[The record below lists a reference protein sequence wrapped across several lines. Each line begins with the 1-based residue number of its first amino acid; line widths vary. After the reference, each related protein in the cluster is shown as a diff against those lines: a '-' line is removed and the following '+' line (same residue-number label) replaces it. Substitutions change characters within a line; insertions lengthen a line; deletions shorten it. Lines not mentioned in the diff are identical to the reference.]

1 MRAAV
6 ARSPAASFLLAA
18 AAAAAVVGGL
28 YFWVVVSSFRLPDS
42 GAVGCR
48 PDGEGSWSVGMFYG
62 SSPLE
67 LRPIELVSG
76 GAGALLEAAPFA
88 CWAGAW
94 GAYWCIIF
102 GGQEGR
108 SNGNSSAWP
117 VANPVLTCATPT
129 EAGYPSNFV
138 ADPFLYVEVS
148 AAATLSPGGIL
159 LCLLFGCSNDFQI
172 VE

>member
-1 MRAAV
+1 MRPPPSSSMRAAAL

-18 AAAAAVVGGL
+18 AATAAVVGGL

-42 GAVGCR
+42 GAAGCR
-48 PDGEGSWSVGMFYG
+48 ADGEGSWSVGMFYG
-62 SSPLE
+62 SSPFE
-67 LRPIELVSG
+67 LRSIELVSG
-76 GAGALLEAAPFA
+76 VRRLSLRQRISCAGLTPEVRLLVCNF
-88 CWAGAW
+88 GH
-94 GAYWCIIF
+94 F

-148 AAATLSPGGIL
+148 VAAALPWDDG
-159 LCLLFGCSNDFQI
+159 
-172 VE
+172 